1 MINFRFHLVSLIA
14 VFLALAVGIVV
25 GSTVI
30 DQAIVDGLRD
40 QIDRVEEKADA
51 RKVENDGLKDE
62 LARITG
68 YVEGSARFV
77 VEGRLEG
84 VPVVVLA
91 ERGVDEREVDA
102 AFELVQAAGA
112 EQPFVVW
119 LERGWNL
126 DDDSERQALGDLVGR
141 DDDPDVMREKAFNAL
156 VAWFATPSVVDGA
169 DGSPAEGEAQTEQGS
184 GRTTGGGSDE
194 GAGDEAQATTTTTAA
209 TTSDAE
215 AVLAE
220 SALIRG
226 LLEADFVT
234 IDRWGDSVRWPAGV
248 GVRALL
254 VTGSTSELTTAG
266 ALAEALV
273 SSEVPTVAAEVYVP
287 SDGGGDRGAALTGIL
302 GDDALADAVTTVDG
316 LELVEGRVS
325 AVIGL
330 QELADGK
337 VGHYGYGGGATR
349 SLPEWT
355 AR

>member
-14 VFLALAVGIVV
+14 IFLALAVGIVV

-62 LARITG
+62 IARITG
-68 YVEGSARFV
+68 YVEGSAPFV

-102 AFELVQAAGA
+102 VIDLVQAAGA

-126 DDDSERQALGDLVGR
+126 DDEEKRQALGDLVGR
-141 DDDPDVMREKAFNAL
+141 DDDPDALREKAFAAL
-156 VAWFATPSVVDGA
+156 VAWFATSGNPDGV
-169 DGSPAEGEAQTEQGS
+169 PAEGEAPTEQGS
-184 GRTTGGGSDE
+184 GRTTGGGSDDE
-194 GAGDEAQATTTTTAA
+194 ADGEAQAATSTTDATMSSAA
-209 TTSDAE
+209 E
-215 AVLAE
+215 VVLTE

-226 LLEADFVT
+226 LAEAEFVT
-234 IDRWGDSVRWPAGV
+234 IDRRGDAVRWPGDV

-254 VTGSTSELTTAG
+254 VTGSTSVLTTAS

-273 SSEVPTVAAEVYVP
+273 SSEVPTVAAEVYMP

-302 GDDALADAVTTVDG
+302 GDDVLADAVTTVDD
-316 LELVEGRVS
+316 LEFVEGRVS

-337 VGHYGYGGGATR
+337 VGHYGYGGRATR

>member
-62 LARITG
+62 LDRLEG
-68 YVEGSARFV
+68 YVEGSAAFA
-77 VEGRLEG
+77 VEGRLQG

-102 AFELVQAAGA
+102 ARTTLRAAGA
-112 EQPFVVW
+112 EEPVVVW
-119 LERGWNL
+119 LERGWML
-126 DDDSERQALGDLVGR
+126 DDERQREALGDIVGR
-141 DDDPDVMREKAFNAL
+141 DDPDAMREKGFAAL
-156 VAWFATPSVVDGA
+156 VAWLASPTVPDTDTPDTEGAETDVAETEAEGDGA
-169 DGSPAEGEAQTEQGS
+169 AAGETGTSGGEAPS
-184 GRTTGGGSDE
+184 TTVV
-194 GAGDEAQATTTTTAA
+194 
-209 TTSDAE
+209 E
-215 AVLAE
+215 AVLTE
-220 SALIRG
+220 SALVRA
-226 LLEADFVT
+226 LVDADLVSL
-234 IDRWGDSVRWPAGV
+234 DRPGDSAGWPSDAS
-248 GVRALL
+248 VRALL
-254 VTGSTSELTTAG
+254 VTGSASELTTAT

-273 SSEVPTVAAEVYVP
+273 AAEVPTLAAEVYAP
-287 SDGGGDRGAALTGIL
+287 RDGGPDRGATLSGIL
-302 GDDALADAVTTVDG
+302 GDDALADAVTTVDD

-349 SLPEWT
+349 SLPEWK